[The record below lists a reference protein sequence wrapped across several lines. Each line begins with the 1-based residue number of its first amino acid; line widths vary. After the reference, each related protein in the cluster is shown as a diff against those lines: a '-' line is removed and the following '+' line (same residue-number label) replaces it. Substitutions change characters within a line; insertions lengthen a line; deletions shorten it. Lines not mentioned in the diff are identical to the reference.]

1 MKILK
6 LNLFSTLFLITIS
19 CQNFANA
26 KVEAILGLPVDQNKN
41 LATHIP
47 QTNASEILLSRD
59 QYLLSYNK
67 FRRSPNWVAW
77 QLDLTQIGTSGRS
90 NDFLIDNQLE
100 QYLSETNPSLHAVDS
115 TEFKGSCYDRG
126 HQVPSADRTDS
137 QQDNEATFLMSNMI
151 PQTPYLNRVV
161 WEHLEQYS
169 RDLVQKQGKKLFMIA
184 GPIYDRDMGSIG
196 PKHDIPVPSKNFKII
211 YILNSNQG
219 AADINASTPVI
230 AVVMPNILQDGSAP
244 ETNSAQLCKPLS
256 VAGADRTDWVKY
268 KTTISEIESL
278 SGLTISL

>member
-137 QQDNEATFLMSNMI
+137 QQDNE
-151 PQTPYLNRVV
+151 
-161 WEHLEQYS
+161 HLEQYS